1 MVERVLP
8 VDFPVLE
15 TKRLVL
21 RPIKKEDTLR
31 LHSILS
37 SEKVVVYYGTFP
49 IEQIEMIESIIERY
63 EKDFIEDIGIRWG
76 IALKETDELIGT
88 CGFMAWA
95 KRHKRAQIG
104 YELDENYWRQGYGT
118 EVVEAVI
125 NYGFQ
130 AMELQRIEALIYPEN
145 EGSFRLL
152 EKLGFQ
158 YEGLLRS
165 YTYFRNKHQDLK
177 LYARIKNE

>member
-8 VDFPVLE
+8 VDFPVLR
-15 TKRLVL
+15 TQRLVL
-21 RPIKKEDTLR
+21 RPIKKEDTSCLYT
-31 LHSILS
+31 ILS
-37 SEKVVVYYGTFP
+37 SEKVVIYYGTFP
-49 IEQIEMIESIIERY
+49 IEKVEIVESIMERY

-88 CGFMAWA
+88 CGFMNWA

-104 YELDENYWRQGYGT
+104 YELSENYWGKGYGT
-118 EVVEAVI
+118 EAAEAVVK
-125 NYGFQ
+125 YGFN
-130 AMELQRIEALIYPEN
+130 AMDLQRIEALIYPEN
-145 EGSFRLL
+145 EGSFRLV

-165 YTYFRNKHQDLK
+165 YAYFRNKHQDLK
-177 LYARIKNE
+177 LYARIKKE